1 MQNNRLKLIESTQ
14 DGSPTL
20 RMDGNPDNPAYTEQ
34 MHYSTGAASE
44 TIYVYGEAIKKA
56 SALIKP
62 EASQYLVVGLGLGY
76 IEILIDLLTGGDFKQ
91 IVSFEKDEGLIEN
104 FSNWCNLKKSDVH
117 DHVVNSLIDQLK
129 INTSTEK
136 IKTQLKNKLQIYSAL
151 DKAQNVTPNRFNV
164 ICYDVFSSKMDSK
177 LWDFHFLDQFIKEH
191 SAPICVFASY
201 SKTGALNRALK
212 QNGFELFLRKGFS
225 TKRECTL
232 AIKV

>member
-1 MQNNRLKLIESTQ
+1 MQNNRLKLIETTQ

-20 RMDGNPDNPAYTEQ
+20 RMDGNPDNLAYTEQ

-56 SALIKP
+56 QAFLKP
-62 EASQYLVVGLGLGY
+62 SETHYLVVGLGLGY
-76 IEILIDLLTGGDFKQ
+76 IEILIDLLTSGDFKQ

-104 FSNWCNLKKSDVH
+104 FSSWCALKKSDVH
-117 DHVVNSLIDQLK
+117 DHVINSLIDQLK
-129 INTSTEK
+129 INISIEK
-136 IKTQLKNKLQIYSAL
+136 VKTQLKNKLQIYPAL
-151 DKAQNVTPNRFNV
+151 QQAQNVMPNKFNV
-164 ICYDVFSSKMDSK
+164 ICYDAFSSKMDSK
-177 LWDFHFLDQFIKEH
+177 LWEFHFLDQFIKEH

-212 QNGFELFLRKGFS
+212 QNGFKLFLRKGFS

-232 AIKV
+232 AIKA